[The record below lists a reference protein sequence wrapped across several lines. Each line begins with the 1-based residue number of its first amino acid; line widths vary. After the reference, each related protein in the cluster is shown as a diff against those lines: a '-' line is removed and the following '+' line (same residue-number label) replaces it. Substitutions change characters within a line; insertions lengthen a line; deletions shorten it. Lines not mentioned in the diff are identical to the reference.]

1 MSDTPSQPP
10 LFVYIIGFA
19 LAACCAVWAGSQFAL
34 TGSSLGYGVL
44 TGLSFGAMFAFGQ
57 RVKNRLFP
65 TPAST
70 KWKINAGPTAA
81 DMRPARRAA
90 ARAKPMTV
98 AFDDEFIKT
107 SRGDAELESI
117 AWQDINRIVI
127 TIGDDFL
134 PMPYWMLATTKGGI
148 RLPND
153 TPGLESLMEEFKVKL
168 PGYDSDATYD
178 AVIAA
183 MGAMEGSFEVW
194 KKAPPAA

>member
-10 LFVYIIGFA
+10 LFSYIIGFA
-19 LAACCAVWAGSQFAL
+19 LAACCAIWAGSQFAL
-34 TGSSLGYGVL
+34 TGSSIGYGVL

-65 TPAST
+65 TPEST

-81 DMRPARRAA
+81 DLRPARRAA
-90 ARAKPMTV
+90 ARAKPVTV

-134 PMPYWMLATTKGGI
+134 PMPYWMIATTKGGI

-168 PGYDSDATYD
+168 PGYDNDATYQ
-178 AVIAA
+178 AVISA
-183 MGAMEGSFEVW
+183 MGAMEGVFEVW
-194 KKAPPAA
+194 KKVGSA

>member
-10 LFVYIIGFA
+10 LFAYIIGFA
-19 LAACCAVWAGSQFAL
+19 LAACCAIWAGSQFAL

-65 TPAST
+65 TPEST

-81 DMRPARRAA
+81 DLRPARRAA

-98 AFDDEFIKT
+98 AFDEEFIKT
-107 SRGDAELESI
+107 SRAGAELESI

-127 TIGDDFL
+127 TIG
-134 PMPYWMLATTKGGI
+134 GI

-153 TPGLESLMEEFKVKL
+153 TPGLEALMEEFKVKL
-168 PGYDSDATYD
+168 SGYDNDATYN
-178 AVIAA
+178 AVISA
-183 MGAMEGSFEVW
+183 MGAMEGTFEVW
-194 KKAPPAA
+194 KKATPAA

>member
-10 LFVYIIGFA
+10 LFAYLIGFA
-19 LAACCAVWAGSQFAL
+19 LAACCAIWAGSQFAL
-34 TGSSLGYGVL
+34 TGSSIGYGVL

-65 TPAST
+65 TPEST

-81 DMRPARRAA
+81 DLRPARRAA
-90 ARAKPMTV
+90 ARAKPVTV

-117 AWQDINRIVI
+117 AWQDVNRIVI

-134 PMPYWMLATTKGGI
+134 PMPYWMIATVKGGI

-153 TPGLESLMEEFKVKL
+153 TPGLESLMEEFKSKL
-168 PGYDSDATYD
+168 PGYDNDATYQ
-178 AVIAA
+178 AVISA
-183 MGAMEGSFEVW
+183 MGAMEGVFEVW
-194 KKAPPAA
+194 KTPVSA

>member
-10 LFVYIIGFA
+10 LFAYIIGFA
-19 LAACCAVWAGSQFAL
+19 LAACCAIWAGSQFAL

-65 TPAST
+65 TPEST

-81 DMRPARRAA
+81 DLRPARRAA

-98 AFDDEFIKT
+98 AFDEEFIKT
-107 SRGDAELESI
+107 SRAGAELESI

-134 PMPYWMLATTKGGI
+134 PMPYWMIATTKGGI

-153 TPGLESLMEEFKVKL
+153 TPGLEALMEEFKVKL
-168 PGYDSDATYD
+168 SGYDNDATYN
-178 AVIAA
+178 AVISA
-183 MGAMEGSFEVW
+183 MGAMEGTFEVW
-194 KKAPPAA
+194 KKATPAA

>member
-10 LFVYIIGFA
+10 LFAYIIGFA
-19 LAACCAVWAGSQFAL
+19 LAACCAIWAGSQFAL

-65 TPAST
+65 TPEST

-81 DMRPARRAA
+81 DLRPARRAA

-98 AFDDEFIKT
+98 AFDEEFIKT
-107 SRGDAELESI
+107 SRAGTELESI

-134 PMPYWMLATTKGGI
+134 PMPYWMIATTKGGI

-153 TPGLESLMEEFKVKL
+153 TPGLEGLMEEFKVKL
-168 PGYDSDATYD
+168 PGYDNDATYN
-178 AVIAA
+178 AVISA
-183 MGAMEGSFEVW
+183 MGAMEGTFEVW
-194 KKAPPAA
+194 KKAIPAA

>member
-10 LFVYIIGFA
+10 LFAYIIGFA
-19 LAACCAVWAGSQFAL
+19 LAACCAIWAGSQFAL

-65 TPAST
+65 TPEST

-81 DMRPARRAA
+81 DLRPARRAA

-98 AFDDEFIKT
+98 AFDEEFIKT
-107 SRGDAELESI
+107 SRAGAELESI

-134 PMPYWMLATTKGGI
+134 PMPYWMIATTKGGI

-153 TPGLESLMEEFKVKL
+153 TPGLEGLMEEFKVKL
-168 PGYDSDATYD
+168 PGYDNDATYN
-178 AVIAA
+178 AVISA
-183 MGAMEGSFEVW
+183 MGAMEGTFEVW
-194 KKAPPAA
+194 KKAIPAA